1 MYPYIIIAWNL
12 LESLR
17 CLTLSAMVRI
27 SCTRQDLLS
36 RLLRDDSPPL
46 LGDLE
51 ATGPRPWATSK
62 SDRSHYET
70 WGIMTGSWGFS
81 KV

>member
-51 ATGPRPWATSK
+51 ATGPRPWARFNYASNLHV
-62 SDRSHYET
+62 RAMRIIIANY
-70 WGIMTGSWGFS
+70 
-81 KV
+81 